1 MNDIAV
7 PFRQLVERRLW
18 PLAVLLIAALVAIPV
33 LLSKGAEPAAPP
45 AAVAAAEQGETKPIV
60 SLSEPGERDSVRKVL
75 GSRKN
80 PFRLAVAP
88 KKAKPEKAPAA
99 QQAQTENTAGDSKPS
114 TGASSGGAPAAPVSA
129 PVAPTTPTVVATPA
143 PVAKTYEL
151 YSLQVRFG
159 ESTSTALPGR
169 TLKRLTA
176 LPSNEDAALIYLG
189 LLKDRKTAVFL
200 VDGDAEVQGDGT
212 CRPSPQN
219 CETLEMKRGDTAFVD
234 VSTGEE
240 GSLPQQYQLDLVKI
254 RTKKTTDAEAAKRSY
269 AAVAKGGRAA
279 LRARVSRVGK
289 FTFDRGTGLVTKR
302 RAR

>member
-33 LLSKGAEPAAPP
+33 LLSKGADPAAPP
-45 AAVAAAEQGETKPIV
+45 AAVAAAEQGETQPIV
-60 SLSEPGERDSVRKVL
+60 SLSEPGKRDSVRKVL

-99 QQAQTENTAGDSKPS
+99 QQAQTENTAPASKPS
-114 TGASSGGAPAAPVSA
+114 TAAPAAPVTA
-129 PVAPTTPTVVATPA
+129 PVTAPVVPTTPPVVATPA
-143 PVAKTYEL
+143 PVAKTYEM

-176 LPSNEDAALIYLG
+176 LPSDEDAALIYLG
-189 LLKDRKTAVFL
+189 LLKDRKTAVFV
-200 VDGDAEVQGDGT
+200 VDADAQVSGDGT

-254 RTKKTTDAEAAKRSY
+254 STKKTTDAEAAKRSY
-269 AAVAKGGRAA
+269 ASVAKGGRAA

-289 FTFDRGTGLVTKR
+289 FTFDRGTGLVSKR

>member
-18 PLAVLLIAALVAIPV
+18 PLAVLLLIALVAIPV
-33 LLSKGAEPAAPP
+33 LLSKGGAEPVAPP
-45 AAVAAAEQGETKPIV
+45 AAVASAEQGETKPIV

-88 KKAKPEKAPAA
+88 TKAKPEKAEAA
-99 QQAQTENTAGDSKPS
+99 QAAPTGGGEPKS
-114 TGASSGGAPAAPVSA
+114 TGGTSTGGGAPASAPVVA
-129 PVAPTTPTVVATPA
+129 PVAPTA
-143 PVAKTYEL
+143 PVVVVPTTPAKTYEL

-159 ESTSTALPGR
+159 DSTSETLPGR

-219 CETLEMKRGDTAFVD
+219 CETLEMKRGDTAFID
-234 VSTGEE
+234 VSTAE
-240 GSLPQQYQLDLVKI
+240 GALPQQFQLDLVKI

-269 AAVAKGGRAA
+269 ASVAKGGRKA
-279 LRARVSRVGK
+279 LRARVSRVGR
-289 FTFDRGTGLVTKR
+289 FVFDGHSGFVVKR
-302 RAR
+302 RDK